1 MKEEVDTQ
9 SVVSG
14 SHFVQIGAFTK
25 KPSDSY
31 ISTIRNEGFK
41 YKMLQVEVKE
51 TLYHKVLIGPYSSKA
66 AALEDINDIKEKLKV
81 TNTFIVKF

>member
-1 MKEEVDTQ
+1 MGHLLKT
-9 SVVSG
+9 
-14 SHFVQIGAFTK
+14 F
-25 KPSDSY
+25 DSY

-51 TLYHKVLIGPYSSKA
+51 LYIKSSNQSYSSKA
-66 AALEDINDIKEKLKV
+66 AIEDINDIKEKLKV